1 MLNPRRALL
10 TTFLMA
16 STTVA
21 GAQIAAQLRGRVF
34 DASGATVPNARVE
47 LTQSSTNLRQSTLST
62 TTGDYVFINLAPG
75 SYSLNVTAARFQS
88 LERTGISVVTGQ
100 TVTADLTLTIGSDQQ
115 SVMVIGELPLL
126 QSATSNIQTNISHP
140 VVVAMPLNTR
150 NFVQLT
156 TLAPGIELPPGTLLP
171 RINGGRPR
179 TNEYLY
185 NP

>member
-1 MLNPRRALL
+1 LLNPRRALL

-62 TTGDYVFINLAPG
+62 TTGDYVFINLAPC

-100 TVTADLTLTIGSDQQ
+100 TVTAGLKDECRQRAVSIGMQDGAFLDGPAAADNPTP
-115 SVMVIGELPLL
+115 VEAMAYKLKTPEGKKLYALRK
-126 QSATSNIQTNISHP
+126 QTP
-140 VVVAMPLNTR
+140 E
-150 NFVQLT
+150 
-156 TLAPGIELPPGTLLP
+156 PGAIA
-171 RINGGRPR
+171 RRR
-179 TNEYLY
+179 TKK
-185 NP
+185 